1 MAPWLAAQLMPS
13 ISTEMLPLPSASPDT
28 LPLSNPLSKPNPATP
43 MELWVDAARAGKSG
57 GYAACWSRYASSQG
71 SATGFDAPLSAHYW
85 PLPAASS
92 ATQRGQWRVMM
103 RVAKLAAASAWQI
116 S

>member
-13 ISTEMLPLPSASPDT
+13 ISIEMLPLPSASPDT
-28 LPLSNPLSKPNPATP
+28 LPLSNPLSKPTPATP

-71 SATGFDAPLSAHYW
+71 SATGFDAPLSR
-85 PLPAASS
+85 PL
-92 ATQRGQWRVMM
+92 
-103 RVAKLAAASAWQI
+103 LAAPRCPPRPRNVVNGES
-116 S
+116 